1 MKVDREIEEYRQL
14 MQPPSKFEDGFSL
27 SSILGALFIGVL
39 MVPGSM
45 YMNLLAG
52 FGVGPAARWV
62 TIILF
67 IEVAKRAHRSLSNAQ
82 IFTFFYIAG
91 AVMAMP
97 FESLLYQQFFVQS
110 ATVVGHGMAEMIPPW
125 FAPNDPDV
133 LAQRNLFHVAW
144 LPVLGMTLFQFA
156 ISRLDNMVLG
166 YGLFK
171 VASDIERLPF
181 PMAPVGAQGVLALAE
196 DLDQKGRQTNS
207 WRWRMFSIG
216 GAIGLV
222 FGFLYLGIPTLSDAL
237 FGRTIQIFPIPF
249 ADWTGRTQDVLPA
262 VATGI
267 SFEMGGLILGMVLP
281 FYAMVGAFAGLV
293 LTVVMNPLLYRGG
306 LLPTW
311 MPGDGTV
318 ETLFKNQV
326 DFYFSFGL
334 GVSLAIAV
342 IGIYSTVQ
350 SLRRMREHR
359 GDPQGVMTPPGR
371 GDIPTHIVLWVYL
384 ASTVLYIVVCGWLID
399 WHAGVMVVLVIYGFL
414 YTPFISFVTAR
425 LEGIVGQAL
434 TIPLAR
440 EAGLILSG
448 YKGIAVWFLPLPMNN
463 YGVQTV
469 FYREA
474 ELTGTKFTSIW
485 KSELFLVPMIVV
497 ISIFFAQFIWS
508 MGEIPSSSYP
518 YTEKMWELQAK
529 NQVLLYSSTA
539 DGYSQFREAFKPGLV
554 ATGLGSG
561 LGLYGLLSV
570 LGAPTMLLYGAVQ
583 GLNQTMPHTVL
594 PMFLGAMLGRFVFER
609 RIGKEWRKLT
619 PVISAGYFCGFG
631 LISLFCI
638 GVKFLTRSVSELPY

>member
-1 MKVDREIEEYRQL
+1 MKADREIEDYRQL
-14 MQPPSKFEDGFSL
+14 MTPPSKFEDGFSL
-27 SSILGALFIGVL
+27 SSMLGALFIGIL

-67 IEVAKRAHRSLSNAQ
+67 IEVAKRAHQSLSNAQ

-97 FESLLYQQFFVQS
+97 FESLLYQQFFVRS
-110 ATVVGHGMAEMIPPW
+110 AAVVGHGMSEMIPPW
-125 FAPNDPDV
+125 FSPNDPDT
-133 LAQRNLFHVAW
+133 LASRNFFQLAW
-144 LPVLGMTLFQFA
+144 LPVLGMILFQFA
-156 ISRLDNMVLG
+156 ISRLDNMILG

-171 VASDIERLPF
+171 VASDIEKLPF

-196 DLDQKGRQTNS
+196 DLDQKTREINS

-216 GAIGLV
+216 GAIGLA
-222 FGFLYLGIPTLSDAL
+222 FGFLYLGVPTLSDAL

-293 LTVVMNPLLYRGG
+293 ITFIMNPLLYRGG
-306 LLPTW
+306 MLPTW
-311 MPGDGTV
+311 TPGDGTV

-334 GVSLAIAV
+334 GVSLAIAAL
-342 IGIYSTVQ
+342 GIFSTVQ
-350 SLRRMREHR
+350 GLRRIRQHR

-371 GDIPTHIVLWVYL
+371 GDIPTRIVLGVYMG
-384 ASTVLYIVVCGWLID
+384 STLLYIAVCGWLIG
-399 WHAGVMVVLVIYGFL
+399 WHSGVMTVLFIYGFL
-414 YTPFISFVTAR
+414 YTPFVSFVTAR
-425 LEGIVGQAL
+425 LEGMVGQAL
-434 TIPLAR
+434 TIPLVR

-448 YKGIAVWFLPLPMNN
+448 YKGIAVWFLPIPMNN

-485 KSELFLVPMIVV
+485 KSELFLVPLIIV

-518 YTEKMWELQAK
+518 YAEKMWELQAK

-539 DGYSQFREAFKPGLV
+539 DGYSQFHEAFKPWLV
-554 ATGLGSG
+554 AIGLGSG
-561 LGLYGLLSV
+561 LGLYGVLSV
-570 LGAPTMLLYGAVQ
+570 LGAPVMLLYGAVQ
-583 GLNQTMPHTVL
+583 GLNQTMPHTLV

-609 RIGKEWRKLT
+609 RIGKDWRKFT